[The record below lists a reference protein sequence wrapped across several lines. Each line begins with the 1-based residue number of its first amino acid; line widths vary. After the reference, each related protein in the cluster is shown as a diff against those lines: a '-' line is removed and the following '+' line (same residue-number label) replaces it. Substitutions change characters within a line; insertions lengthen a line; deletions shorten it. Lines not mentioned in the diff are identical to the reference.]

1 MRSAR
6 SNRDSGV
13 LMETVRDLDH
23 ASHWFG
29 LRFTNRDTE
38 RQYRVWR
45 IATAMP
51 FARVGYIGSAPSW
64 FLMLVA
70 FPWVV
75 PDAHPAATPLIVGWI
90 AILVILTVLTFP
102 ESMRPL
108 VMPLAALANGAA
120 GFLIVVLLYDL
131 ISADL
136 DPQSR
141 AGVMTAGMFI
151 VMFFGF
157 AIFRIPPSLC
167 IAAITPY
174 VAFASYRL
182 YDSYTTGV
190 LGLAEVTALVT
201 VQWIAYSGSLL
212 VCIVTEIVTRRA
224 FRQDQIIDAQREEL
238 HRSRDAIRRYVPPA
252 VAEHIVGGDIAG
264 IDVPA
269 RRRVTVLFGDMVGF
283 TTLADRVEGETL
295 TQVINDY
302 MSTMSQVVHD
312 NGGTVTEFAGDGLMV
327 LFGAPEEMG
336 PEDQVLSAVRAA
348 QAMQA
353 HFPALN
359 DIWSRT
365 GVGDPLAMRI
375 GINTGVLSVGSFGS
389 GGRVTYTAIGLQ
401 ANIAARIQSHC
412 EPGGIL
418 LSDASWQL
426 IKHQI
431 ACEPRGEVLC
441 KGVHYPVKVHAP
453 SAEEPDDLTDS
464 LESSGRWS

>member
-1 MRSAR
+1 MDA
-6 SNRDSGV
+6 
-13 LMETVRDLDH
+13 VRDLDH
-23 ASHWFG
+23 ATRWFG
-29 LRFTNRDTE
+29 LRFVSRDTE
-38 RQYRVWR
+38 RQYREWR

-64 FLMLVA
+64 FLQLVA

-75 PDAHPAATPLIVGWI
+75 PQADPLATPLIAAWVVL
-90 AILVILTVLTFP
+90 LVVLTALTFP
-102 ESMRPL
+102 ESLRRS
-108 VMPLAALANGAA
+108 VMPLAAVANCAA
-120 GFLIVVLLYDL
+120 GFLIIVLLYDL

-136 DPQSR
+136 DPRSR

-157 AIFRIPPSLC
+157 AIFRIPPALA

-182 YDSYTTGV
+182 FDSHFSGV

-212 VCIVTEIVTRRA
+212 VCIVIEIVSRRS
-224 FRQDQIIDAQREEL
+224 FCKDQIIHAQQEEL
-238 HRSRDAIRRYVPPA
+238 HRSRDAIRRYVPPS
-252 VAEHIVGGDIAG
+252 VAEQIVGGNIAS

-283 TTLADRVEGETL
+283 TTLADRVEAEVL
-295 TQVINDY
+295 TQVINEY
-302 MSTMSQVVHD
+302 ISTMTQAVHD
-312 NGGTVTEFAGDGLMV
+312 HGGTVTEFGGDGLMA
-327 LFGAPEEMG
+327 LFGAPDELT
-336 PEDQVLSAVRAA
+336 PEDQVLNAVRAA
-348 QAMQA
+348 QAMQSR
-353 HFPALN
+353 FPVLN
-359 DIWSRT
+359 DGWSRL

-401 ANIAARIQSHC
+401 ANVAARLQSHC

-418 LSDASWQL
+418 LSDASWHL
-426 IKHQI
+426 VKDVV
-431 ACEPRGEVLC
+431 ACEPRGEVEC
-441 KGVHYPVKVHAP
+441 KGVHYPVRVHAP
-453 SAEEPDDLTDS
+453 VGNGPDDVTDS
-464 LESSGRWS
+464 LETSRQWS